1 MSHKIVIKY
10 CLEFGNS
17 FLEGH
22 NPLKYLQRLLKIKH
36 PPLQQN
42 FLVIPPLQTIFFS
55 TTFFFSFVLKLKKK

>member
-42 FLVIPPLQTIFFS
+42 FL
-55 TTFFFSFVLKLKKK
+55 